1 MTELYKKFLFMKV
14 GDHANESWEDILA
27 RKRREFE
34 AAGQIFWG
42 YGGVACHP
50 LTQAQPF
57 ARLAIQEQGGIVLI
71 MEPIN
76 SKAEPDIVP
85 AREFSRDGINWEPLP
100 NGVHVTGSRYAF
112 VLDEIKPGELD
123 LDLGE
128 FEIGIGPSRGI
139 PAEAYLKGRTDKG
152 CLIRSARPNLP
163 VGRAERIRK
172 VKFQAE
178 LKDPFAVLL
187 R

>member
-1 MTELYKKFLFMKV
+1 MPTLYDKMFFMKV
-14 GDHANESWEDILA
+14 GDHASESWEEILH

-34 AAGQIFWG
+34 SAGQIFWG

-57 ARLAIQEQGGIVLI
+57 ARLAIEEQGGIALV

-85 AREFSRDGINWEPLP
+85 ATEFSRDGINWEPLP
-100 NGVHVTGSRYAF
+100 EGVQVTGSRYAF

-128 FEIGIGPSRGI
+128 YEIGIGPSRGKS
-139 PAEAYLKGRTDKG
+139 AEDYLKGRTDKG
-152 CLIRSARPNLP
+152 CLIRSARSHLSL
-163 VGRAERIRK
+163 GRADTIRK
-172 VKFQAE
+172 VKFRAE